1 MLLLP
6 LPPVM
11 ASQIPETEGRKSLR
25 ERFEGLEQKM
35 GGLKDD
41 DDGNGNGEE
50 MEGESKVVVVVGLRL
65 WIIDMDIDIV
75 ESLRCRFFLMFAV
88 ITNNGAILIILGS
101 VIER

>member
-11 ASQIPETEGRKSLR
+11 ASQMPETEGRKSLR

-41 DDGNGNGEE
+41 DDDGNGEE
-50 MEGESKVVVVVGLRL
+50 RKGESKVVVVGLRL
-65 WIIDMDIDIV
+65 WIIGMDIV
-75 ESLRCRFFLMFAV
+75 EAR
-88 ITNNGAILIILGS
+88 I
-101 VIER
+101 

>member
-1 MLLLP
+1 VLLLP

-41 DDGNGNGEE
+41 DDGNENGEE
-50 MEGESKVVVVVGLRL
+50 REGESKVVVGLRL
-65 WIIDMDIDIV
+65 WIMVMDMDIV
-75 ESLRCRFFLMFAV
+75 ENLRYRFFNV
-88 ITNNGAILIILGS
+88 CRRKLIMARI
-101 VIER
+101 

>member
-35 GGLKDD
+35 GGLKD

-75 ESLRCRFFLMFAV
+75 ESLRCRFF
-88 ITNNGAILIILGS
+88 
-101 VIER
+101 

>member
-11 ASQIPETEGRKSLR
+11 ASQMPETEGRKSLR

-41 DDGNGNGEE
+41 DDGNGEE
-50 MEGESKVVVVVGLRL
+50 RKGESKVVVVGLRL
-65 WIIDMDIDIV
+65 WIIGMDMV
-75 ESLRCRFFLMFAV
+75 EGNWI
-88 ITNNGAILIILGS
+88 ITDNGADLIILCGVTS
-101 VIER
+101 IVAQGPFF

>member
-11 ASQIPETEGRKSLR
+11 ASQMPETEGRKSLR

-41 DDGNGNGEE
+41 DDDDDGNGEE
-50 MEGESKVVVVVGLRL
+50 RKGESKVVVVGLRL
-65 WIIDMDIDIV
+65 WIIGMDIV
-75 ESLRCRFFLMFAV
+75 EG
-88 ITNNGAILIILGS
+88 N
-101 VIER
+101 